1 MSVENENSENPEKL
15 FIDSSPNKKD
25 KKDTPFDPN
34 IYAVTK
40 TVTKGLLNVALL
52 TTNANQLKTTIEN
65 GPENYKFYAL
75 VITLSILSI
84 LLQTAMG
91 ILGVFVGS
99 KNINYEHNHPK
110 ARTLN
115 KTLLILGVITVIV
128 NIILASFA
136 K

>member
-1 MSVENENSENPEKL
+1 MSEENENSEKPEKL
-15 FIDSSPNKKD
+15 FIESSPNKDD

-52 TTNANQLKTTIEN
+52 TTNANQLKSTIEN
-65 GPENYKFYAL
+65 GPENDKFYAL
-75 VITLSILSI
+75 VITFSILSI

-99 KNINYEHNHPK
+99 KNINYEHNQPK
-110 ARTLN
+110 ARILN
-115 KTLLILGVITVIV
+115 NTLLILGVITVIV
-128 NIILASFA
+128 NIILASFT

>member
-115 KTLLILGVITVIV
+115 NTLLILGVITVIA